1 MKLHVTEAGY
11 RVPGIIC
18 WPCHARP
25 GTTGAEPICG
35 LDFLPTACALAEV
48 PAPADRALDGTSL
61 LPLFAGQALTLP
73 HPLFWHYDFA
83 PNRPQTLALRDSPW
97 KIPADKKLGQVELY
111 NLSTDLGEK
120 QNVSA
125 RGPDRVKA
133 MAATLQQLLA
143 EVAAE
148 GAKFGNPSPTPKRRK
163 SSLRS
168 PLPAQFF
175 DEAIGHCSCRQRVS
189 LAPTH
194 CRGYQ
199 IRDGIISRLP
209 AQ

>member
-11 RVPGIIC
+11 HVPGIIR

-35 LDFLPTACALAEV
+35 LDFFPTACALAEI
-48 PAPADRALDGTSL
+48 PAPADSALDGTSL

-73 HPLFWHYDFA
+73 RPLFWRYDFA

-97 KIPADKKLGQVELY
+97 KIPADKMLGKVELY

-133 MAATLQQLLA
+133 MAAILQQLLA

-148 GAKFGNPSPTPKRRK
+148 GAKLGIPPPRQNAEKKVASPRRSPTNFLMRR
-163 SSLRS
+163 SATAAAGSVS
-168 PLPAQFF
+168 PLPQPTA
-175 DEAIGHCSCRQRVS
+175 EATKSETG
-189 LAPTH
+189 
-194 CRGYQ
+194 
-199 IRDGIISRLP
+199 
-209 AQ
+209 